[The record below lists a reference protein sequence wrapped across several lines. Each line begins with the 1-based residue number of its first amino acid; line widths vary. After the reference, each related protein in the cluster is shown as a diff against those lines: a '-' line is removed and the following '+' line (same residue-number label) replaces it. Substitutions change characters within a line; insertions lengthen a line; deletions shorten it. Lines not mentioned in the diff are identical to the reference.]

1 MDIKEVIGNNIK
13 RHRIDKNLS
22 QEQLANDSEIDRTY
36 LQSIEKGKR
45 NVSINVLIRLSSALN
60 VQLIKL
66 LEESIT

>member
-22 QEQLANDSEIDRTY
+22 QEQLANDSDIDRTY

>member
-13 RHRIDKNLS
+13 LHRIAINLS
-22 QEQLANDSEIDRTY
+22 QEQLANDADIDRTY

-66 LEESIT
+66 LEDSIT

>member
-13 RHRIDKNLS
+13 RHRIDKNFS

-45 NVSINVLIRLSSALN
+45 NVSINFLIRLSSALN

>member
-22 QEQLANDSEIDRTY
+22 HEQLANDSDIDRTY

>member
-13 RHRIDKNLS
+13 LHRIAKNLS
-22 QEQLANDSEIDRTY
+22 QEQLANDAEIDRTY

-45 NVSINVLIRLSSALN
+45 NVSIKVLIRLSLALN

-66 LEESIT
+66 LEEPIT

>member
-22 QEQLANDSEIDRTY
+22 QEQLASDSDIDRTY